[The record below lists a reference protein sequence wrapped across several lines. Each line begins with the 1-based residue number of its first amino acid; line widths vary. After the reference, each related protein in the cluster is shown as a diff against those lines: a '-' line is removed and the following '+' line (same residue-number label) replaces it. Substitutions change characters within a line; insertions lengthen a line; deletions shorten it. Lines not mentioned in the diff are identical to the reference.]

1 MMKQIIVITEN
12 IQSKELF
19 GRTARSDYSVNAGVA
34 LRNLT
39 EYCRNPENSVEGT
52 ILDAGIVS
60 EDTVIQ
66 LRRIM
71 GHPLFPIIVFGD
83 ELSESEQGKWIRAGA
98 SEVLSLPAAEE
109 LVVSRLTNVIAL
121 YAMSKSLTG
130 RSYDDLT
137 GLYTRQ
143 AFYHFAEDMIREQP
157 QAQYTLII
165 SDIEEFKMINSR
177 YGEEIGDALLRYV
190 GKSLAAMN
198 SRDILFAR
206 YGGDQ
211 FVGLLRHSG
220 GTDTDNEAPILG
232 GMAMMKKY
240 APVESFEVKF
250 GIYDEVDHELPI
262 SMMCDRALM
271 AVRSIKHQYGRTLAK
286 YNQRMQQ
293 QYLKEQQIL
302 ECMEQALSEEQFQ
315 VYYQPKHNAQTEE
328 LIGAEALVRWIHPTY
343 GFMSPGD
350 FIPLFEKNGFISK
363 LDHYVWEKV
372 CEDLTNW
379 KRLGLPV
386 VPVSVNA
393 SRRDLLQPD
402 FLKLV
407 REPAE
412 RFGVDTKLV
421 HMEITES
428 VYMEDAELLAPI
440 VREVQKLGIRIELD
454 DFGAGFSSLGILSK
468 LPIDVIKL
476 DISFVRSLEQQE
488 VVVESM
494 IRMAHRL
501 GFDVIAEGV
510 ETDDQL
516 ELLRKMNCDC
526 IQGYYYSKPLP
537 ESGFEEYLKSY
548 EKEK

>member
-1 MMKQIIVITEN
+1 MMKQIIVITEDA
-12 IQSKELF
+12 QKEELF
-19 GRTARSDYSVNAGVA
+19 RRTARSDYSVNAGVA
-34 LRNLT
+34 LWNLI
-39 EYCRNPENSVEGT
+39 EYCRDPEKCVEGT
-52 ILDAGIVS
+52 ILDAGMVS

-71 GHPLFPIIVFGD
+71 GHPLFPIVVFGD
-83 ELSESEQGKWIRAGA
+83 ELSESEQGKWIRSGA
-98 SEVLSLPAAEE
+98 SEVLSLPASEE

-198 SRDILFAR
+198 SKDILFAR

-220 GTDTDNEAPILG
+220 GTDMENEAPILG

-240 APVESFEVKF
+240 APVENFEVKF

-302 ECMEQALSEEQFQ
+302 ECMEQALSEKQFQ
-315 VYYQPKHNAQTEE
+315 VYYQPKHSAQTEE

-372 CEDLTNW
+372 CEDLTKW

-386 VPVSVNA
+386 VSVSVNA

-402 FLKLV
+402 FLKKI

-412 RFGVDTKLV
+412 RFGVDPRLV

-488 VVVESM
+488 VVVESV

-501 GFDVIAEGV
+501 GFDVTAEGV

-537 ESGFEEYLKSY
+537 ESGFKEYLGSY
-548 EKEK
+548 EKAE